1 MRIRGLERAEAISIS
16 NQLFVSPLILKEKA
30 KSSSHSYIY
39 SLHLSLTFIGLVVS
53 FARSENEESTKQK
66 MKRILFAI
74 FGSKIYI
81 TVLLFYFHF

>member
-1 MRIRGLERAEAISIS
+1 MRVRGLERAEAISIS

-30 KSSSHSYIY
+30 KISSH

-53 FARSENEESTKQK
+53 FGRSENEESTKQN

-81 TVLLFYFHF
+81 TVLLF

>member
-1 MRIRGLERAEAISIS
+1 MRVRGLERAEAISIS

-30 KSSSHSYIY
+30 KSSSH